1 MLDKAVQILDCF
13 SPTEGAFRLTELS
26 TRTGLTK
33 TTVFRLC
40 ADLVR
45 LGLLE
50 RDAERYRLGGKL
62 FELGA
67 LVPRR
72 HDLREA
78 ALPFLQDLFEA
89 TRETVH
95 LGVRE
100 GHEVVYVERIHG
112 HDALPLPSR
121 IGGRL
126 PLTCTGVGKALLAFS
141 GSELTEEVLAAPLP
155 RLTPRSV
162 TDPEQ
167 LRTAIEQAQVAGL
180 AYEEEEAATGVSC
193 IAAPVFDGPVA
204 VAALSVAVPRTRYRP
219 AQLAPAVRTAALGL
233 SRVLRSGQGA
243 RGGNPPPP
251 GRP

>member
-1 MLDKAVQILDCF
+1 MLDKAAAILDCYR
-13 SPTEGAFRLTELS
+13 PDGGAFRLTELS
-26 TRTGLTK
+26 ARTSLPK
-33 TTVFRLC
+33 ATVFRLC

-50 RDAERYRLGGKL
+50 REANTYRLGGKL
-62 FELGA
+62 FELGS

-112 HDALPLPSR
+112 HDVLPLPSR

-141 GSELTEEVLAAPLP
+141 DAELTEQVLARPLA
-155 RLTPRSV
+155 RLTPHSI
-162 TDPEQ
+162 TDPLR
-167 LRTAIEQAQVAGL
+167 LRTAIEQAQVSGL
-180 AYEEEEAATGVSC
+180 AYEEQEAAMGVSC
-193 IAAPVFDGPVA
+193 IAAPIFDGQVA
-204 VAALSVAVPRTRYRP
+204 VAALSVAVPRVRFRP

-233 SRVLRSGQGA
+233 SRLLRSG
-243 RGGNPPPP
+243 R
-251 GRP
+251 

>member
-1 MLDKAVQILDCF
+1 MLDKAVALLDCF
-13 SPTEGAFRLTELS
+13 RPEGGAFRLTELAARS
-26 TRTGLTK
+26 KLPK

-50 RDAERYRLGGKL
+50 RDADTYRLGGAL
-62 FELGA
+62 FELGS

-89 TRETVH
+89 THETVH

-112 HDALPLPSR
+112 HDALRLPSR

-141 GSELTEEVLAAPLP
+141 GAELVEEVLAAPLP
-155 RLTPRSV
+155 RLTPHSI
-162 TDPEQ
+162 TDPGR
-167 LRTAIEQAQVAGL
+167 LRTAVEQAQVAGL
-180 AYEEEEAATGVSC
+180 AYEEEEAAPGVSC
-193 IAAPVFDGPVA
+193 IAAPVFAGSTA
-204 VAALSVAVPRTRYRP
+204 VAALSVAVPCGRFRP

-233 SRVLRSGQGA
+233 SRALRGV
-243 RGGNPPPP
+243 RPPT
-251 GRP
+251 GTA

>member
-1 MLDKAVQILDCF
+1 MLDKAALILDCLR
-13 SPTEGAFRLTELS
+13 TDGGAFRLAEITQ
-26 TRTGLTK
+26 RTGLAK
-33 TTVFRLC
+33 TTAFRLC

-50 RDAERYRLGGKL
+50 RHAEVYRLGGKL

-72 HDLREA
+72 HDLRET

-100 GHEVVYVERIHG
+100 GAEVVYVERIHG
-112 HDALPLPSR
+112 HEALALPSR

-126 PLTCTGVGKALLAFS
+126 PLTCTSVGKALLAFS
-141 GSELTEEVLAAPLP
+141 GAELLERVLSAPLP
-155 RLTPRSV
+155 RLTRNSV
-162 TDPEQ
+162 TAPER
-167 LRTAIEQAQVAGL
+167 LRTTIEQVQVAGL
-180 AYEEEEAATGVSC
+180 AYEEEEAAAGVSC
-193 IAAPVFDGPVA
+193 IAAPVFDGPTA
-204 VAALSVAVPRTRYRP
+204 VAALSVAVPCSRYRP

-233 SRVLRSGQGA
+233 SRVLRTRS
-243 RGGNPPPP
+243 
-251 GRP
+251 